1 MGVQDVLGIEVDLT
15 DAAKA
20 DAVIGYVYTL
30 YSGLITAF
38 QPISVTNLTTGITE
52 VKTVAADG
60 APVYNLNGMR
70 VATAK
75 KGLYII
81 NGKKVMKK

>member
-1 MGVQDVLGIEVDLT
+1 M
-15 DAAKA
+15 
-20 DAVIGYVYTL
+20 
-30 YSGLITAF
+30 
-38 QPISVTNLTTGITE
+38 
-52 VKTVAADG
+52 KTVAADG